1 MNCLNRF
8 RHNTDKRQ
16 RRCDIFP
23 HPFAVRKAI
32 PAILL
37 ASTIFLGA
45 CDLPWATES
54 SAASSASYSIQV
66 TDKNLDRQSLTRELV
81 SCVTDN
87 DKIEYVYNLIPTGQ
101 LDGMSFS
108 TFDAY
113 IRALSRMIP
122 SDFEVISFRFLSDS
136 ERTDKIDSIRTYA
149 GEFDT
154 LLQDTYPVELIYKD
168 EMDTDQPIY
177 LYIQEDAGG
186 TPYLSS
192 QWVSGCMQI
201 YDVAALYFQALQE
214 QKTQAVEELLRDGQ
228 VPEDGLLSSQVIDY
242 KTKELTEYYRIKVQ
256 SDYAD
261 YRILVFNLGQFIFLQ
276 PEVLD
281 ANSQEYQTRSVR
293 FVRSVTGGVSIRDS
307 VNKDLESQCLYLY
320 HLGKKT
326 IKIGD
331 RADSKQFGELFGD
344 PIMIARL
351 PAADTTLNPT
361 ADKEISIYYSSA
373 TVTVLGSLYDDD
385 TWDGRIV
392 RIRLRTT
399 DQDYSL
405 GTSILAGMTRDDLL
419 MLYPFADQTDYVL
432 ETTIDEQRYEMTFTF
447 ADDAARTITGVK
459 LEMTG

>member
-1 MNCLNRF
+1 MICL
-8 RHNTDKRQ
+8 K
-16 RRCDIFP
+16 
-23 HPFAVRKAI
+23 RKAL

-37 ASTIFLGA
+37 ASVMFLGA
-45 CDLPWATES
+45 CDLPWTGEPSAT
-54 SAASSASYSIQV
+54 SSASYSIQV
-66 TDKNLDRQSLTRELV
+66 SDKNLDRQSLTRELV
-81 SCVTDN
+81 SCVTDTE
-87 DKIEYVYNLIPTGQ
+87 KSGYVYNLIPTEQ

-113 IRALSRMIP
+113 IKALARMIP
-122 SDFEVISFRFLSDS
+122 SNFEVTSFRFLSDS
-136 ERTDKIDSIRTYA
+136 ERKEKIDGIRSFTD
-149 GEFDT
+149 EFDT

-192 QWVSGCMQI
+192 RWVNGCMQI

-214 QKTQAVEELLRDGQ
+214 QKTQAVAELLQDGQ
-228 VPEDGLLSSQVIDY
+228 VPEDGILSSQVIDY
-242 KTKELTEYYRIKVQ
+242 KAKELTEYYHIKVQ
-256 SDYAD
+256 SDYSE
-261 YRILVFNLGQFIFLQ
+261 YRILVFNLGQFIFQQ
-276 PEVLD
+276 PKVLD
-281 ANSQEYQTRSVR
+281 AGSQDYQMRSVR
-293 FVRSVTGGVSIRDS
+293 FVRNGMSGVAIKDS

-320 HLGKKT
+320 YLGKRM

-373 TVTVLGSLYDDD
+373 TVTVLGNLYDDD

-405 GTSILAGMTRDDLL
+405 GTAIKAGMTRDELL

-432 ETTIDEQRYEMTFTF
+432 ETTIDEQRYEMSFTF

-459 LEMTG
+459 IEMTS